1 MNNSAAHKIVLDG
14 YLSLAANL
22 PFDSK
27 LDLIAKLSSSVK
39 NSVNEAQ
46 NKFSFKAA
54 FGAFES
60 EQTAEEIIAELRAS
74 RTFTRKIEEF

>member
-1 MNNSAAHKIVLDG
+1 MNNSVSHELVLDG
-14 YLSLAANL
+14 YLRLAANL

-27 LDLIAKLSSSVK
+27 LDLIAKLSAAVK
-39 NSVNEAQ
+39 VDVDSAHD
-46 NKFSFKAA
+46 KLSFKAA

-74 RTFTRKIEEF
+74 RTSSRQIEKF